1 MDDDLF
7 GESSTAEQPGLPP
20 RMDFYGAY
28 THGIDAK
35 GRIIIP
41 NAYRPALGDVFN
53 IGPTRDFRG
62 IALYP
67 ESTYQKIL
75 HELNSLNQRNT
86 DVQDY
91 TRQFYKLSYRDVQAD
106 GQGRLLLPPN
116 IRQRILGDAKELE
129 ISGVFDHVRI
139 EGIKQATHGDE
150 AFMHDLP
157 RIQTSIGNQNPS

>member
-1 MDDDLF
+1 MDDDILE
-7 GESSTAEQPGLPP
+7 ESSATEQPNLPP
-20 RMDFYGAY
+20 RKDFFGSY

-41 NAYRPALGDVFN
+41 NAYRTALGDVFT
-53 IGPTRDFRG
+53 IGPTRDFQG

-67 ESTYQKIL
+67 EAAYEHIL
-75 HELNSLNQRNT
+75 QELTSLNQRNV

-91 TRQFYKLSYRDVQAD
+91 TRQFYKLSYRDMQPDA
-106 GQGRLLLPPN
+106 QGRLLLPPN

-139 EGIKQATHGDE
+139 EGAEQAKAGDTT
-150 AFMHDLP
+150 FMNNLS
-157 RIQTSIGNQNPS
+157 RIQNNIGNMNPV